1 MPDTARLESASTRT
15 MLRFAL
21 RGDPE
26 AERRFYLRL
35 KERLTVLAG
44 RHPLMPRLRSTTT
57 PEDVASEVLVRC
69 FAARAFQRFE
79 DRGRNSIPRFLHVVL
94 QRTLVDM
101 LRRSKSAKRRS
112 STGADPVPVAVGE
125 LDAYEPPSNDPTPT
139 SQARSAELAELCQ
152 KLLGGREL
160 EVWKLIEFEGLQ
172 PADVA
177 ERLDIAPST
186 VRSLFHRARC
196 KLIRAF
202 DEREYAGD

>member
-1 MPDTARLESASTRT
+1 MPDAARLESASTRT
-15 MLRFAL
+15 MLRYAL

-35 KERLTVLAG
+35 KERLTVLAA

-112 STGADPVPVAVGE
+112 TGAAASPIALDDR
-125 LDAYEPPSNDPTPT
+125 DAYEPPSNDPTPT
-139 SQARSAELAELCQ
+139 SQARSTELAELCQ
-152 KLLGGREL
+152 RLLAGREL

-202 DEREYAGD
+202 EEREYAQA